1 MYNYFESNVISGFYY
16 ELSEKKNSLF
26 SFYGR
31 ELVRFHQLSLEMV
44 QNYKNGEFLRKPKKQ
59 LIYVNQ
65 KNYE

>member
-31 ELVRFHQLSLEMV
+31 ELVRFRQLSLEMV

-65 KNYE
+65 KN